1 MNLEKFIKNKK
12 ALVTLIAACTIVIIS
27 LGIRQTFGM
36 FYFDFSVDLDITLS
50 QFGFA
55 LGLQLFLWG
64 AFAPWF
70 GVITDKY
77 GGHIAVFIGFIFYLL
92 GILMLVSEYNTGL
105 YFVTGIGVLIGIAL
119 GGTAISIPVSV
130 VAKHFPESNRT
141 LAIGIVTAAGSFGY
155 FVSPV
160 FTRYSLVEYGWE
172 STLLIFAAFIIAG
185 LFLAFYLTTPKDVVG
200 GKINDDQTATEALK
214 EAFKSKSFIYLTLGF
229 FVCGW
234 HIALVATHIPMYIND
249 RGLPE
254 WCTVTILSMIGLF
267 NIAGTLTSGY
277 LAQKFSKKLILST
290 IYLARG
296 LVIAIFIF
304 LPPSPIIA
312 VFFGI
317 AFGFLWL
324 STVPPTMGLVGFIF
338 GTKYIGLLYGI
349 VFLSHQVGS
358 FLGAYLGGV
367 FHDLYGSY
375 DYAWYISIGLSIF
388 AGLIHL
394 PIIEKQSKR
403 LQTCLLYTSDAA
415 DE

>member
-1 MNLEKFIKNKK
+1 MSSEKFIKNKST
-12 ALVTLIAACTIVIIS
+12 LVTLITACLIVIIS

-36 FYFDFSVDLDITLS
+36 FYFDFELDLEITLR
-50 QFGFA
+50 QFSFA
-55 LGLQLFLWG
+55 IGLQMFLWG
-64 AFAPWF
+64 LFGPWF
-70 GVITDKY
+70 GIVTDKY
-77 GGHIAVFIGFIFYLL
+77 GGHIAVFIGFSFYLL
-92 GILMLVSEYNTGL
+92 GILLL
-105 YFVTGIGVLIGIAL
+105 YSGFNKGFYFIMNMGILIGIGL
-119 GGTAISIPVSV
+119 GATAVSIPVSV
-130 VAKHFPESNRT
+130 VSKHFPSSNRT
-141 LAIGIVTAAGSFGY
+141 IATGIVTAAGSFGY
-155 FVSPV
+155 FVSPL
-160 FTRYSLVEYGWE
+160 FTRMSLVEYGW
-172 STLLIFAAFIIAG
+172 SDTLLFFSIFLVIG
-185 LFLAFYLTTPKDVVG
+185 LFLAFLLNTPKIVEG
-200 GKINDDQTATEALK
+200 GIIEDKQTAMEAIK
-214 EAFKSKSFIYLTLGF
+214 EAFKNKSFIYLTLGF

-277 LAQKFSKKLILST
+277 LAQRFSKKLILSS

-317 AFGFLWL
+317 TFGFLWL

-375 DYAWYISIGLSIF
+375 DYAWYISIALSVF

-394 PIIEKQSKR
+394 PIIEKQVSR
-403 LQTCLLYTSDAA
+403 LQTV
-415 DE
+415 